1 MRRTTYTAL
10 ALALAA
16 SALQAQAPKEKDF
29 APTIKTSGLLQVWY
43 SQMLDS
49 NLRLNLSGTPYYS
62 PRADFKENTF
72 AIRRA
77 EIKFSGEIVKGVK
90 WSLMIDP
97 VNQPGSPLQD
107 LDLTYDFGNGLELS
121 VGQYKINSQ
130 TLEGLTSSADL
141 MFAERSQIGARIGDK
156 RDRGAKLAYA
166 FGDPKG
172 FRGKTSFIVAN
183 GNTEVS
189 SGKANDL
196 NAGKDYAFRLE
207 FWQGQAH
214 NFGFYTLQGSTDVK
228 DSDPG
233 FRALTFT
240 GGPSAQGV
248 LDNRDKT
255 SNLGAFYAYREGP
268 WRLEAELITGVLG
281 RRYASVGTTASPAKR
296 EHLDQKFLSY
306 VLSGSYVTGKHTFG
320 LRYDFSN
327 WNSGDQWYGATNP
340 YKNANRD
347 YTPAFTEITAGY
359 TYALDPAKPRAANIK
374 LNYINRS
381 KNFLLPRAGQTG
393 EQGGDTLLAAF
404 QVAF

>member
-1 MRRTTYTAL
+1 MRRTTLTTLSL
-10 ALALAA
+10 AIAA
-16 SALQAQAPKEKDF
+16 SLLQAQAPKEKAF

-72 AIRRA
+72 AIRRV

-255 SNLGAFYAYREGP
+255 SNLGAFYAYRQGP

-281 RRYASVGTTASPAKR
+281 RRYASVGTTASSAKR

-340 YKNANRD
+340 YKKANGD

>member
-1 MRRTTYTAL
+1 MRRTTLTTL
-10 ALALAA
+10 SIALAA
-16 SALQAQAPKEKDF
+16 STLAAQEKPF
-29 APTIKTSGLLQVWY
+29 TPTFKTSGLLQIWY

-49 NLRLNLSGTPYYS
+49 NLRLNSAGSPYYS

-72 AIRRA
+72 AIRRS
-77 EIKFSGEIVKGVK
+77 EIRFSGEIVKGVT
-90 WSLMIDP
+90 WTVMIDP
-97 VNQPGSPLQD
+97 MNQPGNPLQD
-107 LDLTYDFGNGLELS
+107 LDLTYGFGNGLELS

-172 FRGKTSFIVAN
+172 FRGKASFIVAN
-183 GNTEVS
+183 GNTEVA
-189 SGKANDL
+189 SGKANDS

-207 FWQGQAH
+207 FWQGKAH
-214 NFGFYTLQGSTDVK
+214 NFGLYALQGSTDVK
-228 DSDPG
+228 DADPG
-233 FRALTFT
+233 YRALTFA
-240 GGPSAQGV
+240 GGPAAQAV

-255 SNLGAFYAYREGP
+255 SNLGAFYAYRQGP
-268 WRLEAELITGVLG
+268 WRLEAEFITGLLG
-281 RRYASVGTTASPAKR
+281 RRYPSVGILAGAAKR

-320 LRYDFSN
+320 LRYDFSD
-327 WNSGDQWYGATNP
+327 WNSGDQWYGANP
-340 YKNANRD
+340 YKKATGD
-347 YTPAFTEITAGY
+347 FTPQFTEITAGY
-359 TYALDPAKPRAANIK
+359 TYAIDPAKPRAANIK
-374 LNYINRS
+374 VNYINRS

-393 EQGGDTLLAAF
+393 EQGGDTLVAAF